1 MLYLPSMFTK
11 ITLSLVLV
19 YGVLVC
25 STAVTHAATSTVA
38 STTTELKDPAAIEK
52 RIREFFAD
60 TPVMI
65 EIARCESKFR
75 QYTDAGNVL
84 RGGNAGLMVGIFQF
98 FESIHAAPA
107 LALGFDLATVE
118 GNIGYARHVYTQ
130 QGTTPWVSCVPDV
143 IPVTVVK
150 TMSKADKELQIKLLT
165 KVVELLTELLK
176 MELAKR

>member
-1 MLYLPSMFTK
+1 MFK
-11 ITLSLVLV
+11 NIIFSFLLI
-19 YGVLVC
+19 YGMFI
-25 STAVTHAATSTVA
+25 SSATITHAAT
-38 STTTELKDPAAIEK
+38 TTATSSTELKDPAAIEK
-52 RIREFFAD
+52 RVREHFAD
-60 TPVMI
+60 APVMI
-65 EIARCESKFR
+65 EIARCESKFS

-84 RGGNAGLMVGIFQF
+84 RGGNGGLMIGIFQF
-98 FESIHAAPA
+98 FESIHATPA
-107 LALGFDLATVE
+107 LALGFDLSTVE